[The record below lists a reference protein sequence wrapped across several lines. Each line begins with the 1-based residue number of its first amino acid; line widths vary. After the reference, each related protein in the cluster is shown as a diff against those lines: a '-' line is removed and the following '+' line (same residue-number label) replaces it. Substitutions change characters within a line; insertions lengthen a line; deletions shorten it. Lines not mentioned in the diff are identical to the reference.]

1 MEVLMWIIMGLY
13 GILGGISTLV
23 MVIGIP
29 AIIIW
34 KIYRKVT
41 LGISI
46 ND

>member
-1 MEVLMWIIMGLY
+1 MEVAMWIIMVLY
-13 GILGGISTLV
+13 GILGGVSTLV

-34 KIYRKVT
+34 KIYRKIAFGMS
-41 LGISI
+41 L